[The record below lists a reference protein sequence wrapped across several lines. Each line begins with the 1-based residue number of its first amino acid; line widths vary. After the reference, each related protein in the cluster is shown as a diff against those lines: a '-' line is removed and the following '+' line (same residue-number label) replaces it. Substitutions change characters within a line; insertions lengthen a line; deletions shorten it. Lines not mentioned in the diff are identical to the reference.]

1 MDSSEFKKDFLESIK
16 SAAATTGEGSCA
28 TFVDNMSQY
37 LIDSE
42 VLSDFTPS
50 FYTGRAGR
58 SKYRVDGYVYD
69 EFDNTMNLI
78 IANFDGNDLE
88 RRMTNTVAM
97 HDFSRLRIF
106 LETALKTNL
115 YKEIEISTP
124 CADLVDF
131 LRQNMK
137 AIRKYRFLIFTDA
150 ELSSNVKSVDIKSY
164 DDIPVEGQIWDI
176 DRLFRICCSEQGR
189 QIIEIDFRQYCGEGI
204 PCLEASSIATD
215 QYSSYL
221 GVIPGSV
228 LADIYDRY
236 GSKLLEG
243 NVRSFLSTK
252 VAVNKKIR
260 ATILNTPQMFFA
272 FNNGISATAM
282 DVEITSTDHG
292 RFITFARDFQIIN
305 GGQTTASISNA
316 RYKDKANLDGI
327 YVQMKLTAID
337 ESSPEES
344 DELIRNISRSSNSQ
358 NKVSD
363 ADFFASHPFHRRME
377 QISRLMFAPATDGA
391 QYETKWFYERA
402 RGQYLQE
409 QMRLTPAKK
418 KQFELQNPKNKVI
431 KKTDLAKV
439 QNTWGGFPH
448 TVSKGAQTNFSSFA
462 EYIDEQWTANETQ
475 FNERYYQSTAALM
488 IMFQYLEKQI
498 PKQSWY
504 EGGYR
509 ANIIY
514 YTVAQFRRLI
524 KQQFPG
530 SDLDLAIIW
539 NKQGLPE
546 QVESSLIALAEL
558 VLLKITDSNRKVG
571 NVTQWCKRQEC
582 WNDVKTITFKLPTNL
597 KSCLIT
603 IDDEKAA
610 QRSAKKEQKV
620 VNEINAQVEVV
631 KYTAAQWISL
641 SEFVVRNHL
650 VGSRTD
656 VSALTIACRI
666 PEKLPNAYQSK
677 RLLAL
682 LQKAIDEG
690 FNINQ

>member
-16 SAAATTGEGSCA
+16 TAATVTGEGSCA
-28 TFVDNMSQY
+28 AFVDNMSQY

-42 VLSDFTPS
+42 ALSDFNLS
-50 FYTGRAGR
+50 FYTGKAGR

-69 EFDNTMNLI
+69 EFDNTMNLA
-78 IANFDGNDLE
+78 IANFDGNDFE
-88 RRMTNTVAM
+88 RRLTSSMAM
-97 HDFSRLRIF
+97 HDFGQLILFLR
-106 LETALKTNL
+106 TALKTDL
-115 YKEIEISTP
+115 YQEIEMSTP

-131 LRQNMK
+131 LRLNSK
-137 AIRKYRFLIFTDA
+137 NIRKYRLLIFTDA
-150 ELSSNVKSVDIKSY
+150 ELSSAVKTVEI
-164 DDIPVEGQIWDI
+164 DDYEGVPVEGQIWDF
-176 DRLFRICCSEQGR
+176 DRLFRVCCSEQGR
-189 QIIEIDFRQYCGEGI
+189 QIIEIDFRQYCPEGI
-204 PCLEASSIATD
+204 PCLEASTVSTD

-272 FNNGISATAM
+272 FNNGISATAL
-282 DVEITSTDHG
+282 DVDIENTDHG
-292 RFITFARDFQIIN
+292 KFITYARDFQIIN

-316 RYKDKANLDGI
+316 RYKDKADLSEI

-439 QNTWGGFPH
+439 QNTWRGFPH
-448 TVSKGAQTNFSSFA
+448 TVSKGAQTNFASFA
-462 EYIDEQWTANETQ
+462 EYIDEQWTANDEQ
-475 FNERYYQSTAALM
+475 FNDRYFQSTCAL
-488 IMFQYLEKQI
+488 ILMFQFLERQI
-498 PKQSWY
+498 TRQSWY

-509 ANIIY
+509 ANVIY
-514 YTVAQFRRLI
+514 YTVAQFHRLV

-530 SDLDLAIIW
+530 SDLDLSIIW
-539 NKQGLPE
+539 NRQGLPE
-546 QVESSLIALAEL
+546 PIESSLLALSEL
-558 VLLKITDSNRKVG
+558 VFERITDPKRKIM
-571 NVTQWCKRQEC
+571 NVTQWCKRLEC
-582 WNDVKTITFKLPTNL
+582 WETVKTVKLSLPSNL
-597 KSCLIT
+597 DGCLIT
-603 IDDEKAA
+603 IDQEKDA
-610 QRSAKKEQKV
+610 QKAAKKEQKV
-620 VNEINAQVEVV
+620 VNELNAQIEVM
-631 KYTAAQWISL
+631 KYTSDQWKSL
-641 SEFVVRNHL
+641 SEFAVKNHL
-650 VGSRTD
+650 VTPTD
-656 VSALTIACRI
+656 VSALAIACKI
-666 PEKLPNAYQSK
+666 PEKLPNTYQSK

-682 LQKAIDEG
+682 LKKAIEEG
-690 FNINQ
+690 FNISQ